1 MAQKLNSIFVFYR
14 RFFLSS
20 FIVNILLL
28 LLGIAFVVAATIK
41 FLFFGLLL
49 FIYLTTKQKE
59 KLTFYHNLSIST
71 YYLFG
76 VSLLLDLLL
85 LFVTYLVFG
94 NVY

>member
-14 RFFLSS
+14 RFFVSS

-41 FLFFGLLL
+41 VLFFGLLL
-49 FIYLTTKQKE
+49 FIYLTTRQKE

-76 VSLLLDLLL
+76 MSLLLDLLL
-85 LFVTYLVFG
+85 LFFTYVIFG
-94 NVY
+94 HVY